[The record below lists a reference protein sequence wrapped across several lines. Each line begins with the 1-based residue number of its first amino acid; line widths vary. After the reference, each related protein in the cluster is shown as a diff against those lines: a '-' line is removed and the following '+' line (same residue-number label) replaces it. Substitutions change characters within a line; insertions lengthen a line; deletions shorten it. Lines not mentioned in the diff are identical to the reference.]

1 MIVTIVRGKIT
12 SDQQVIKDGRVATG
26 VDFSDVNSDLWALTW
41 DSETKKGEIE
51 WATYETPNQSVT
63 SETEIDSAIGVPVQT
78 LLDRAQVVFD
88 EQDAAED
95 SKIRAEADAV
105 AQVDI
110 DFMYSSLPEW
120 EQRRMKEHPTEQE
133 LLIALYD
140 TEDKA
145 AIDAKRAA
153 VKAKWPKD
161 NSGPIE

>member
-1 MIVTIVRGKIT
+1 MIVTIIKGKIT
-12 SDQQVIKDGRVATG
+12 SDQQVTKDGRLAEG
-26 VDFSDVNSDLWALTW
+26 VDFSDVNSDLWALNW
-41 DSETKKGEIE
+41 NSETEQGEIE
-51 WATYETPNQSVT
+51 WATYETPNQNVT
-63 SETEIDSAIGVPVQT
+63 SEAEIDSAIGVPLQT

-88 EQDAAED
+88 EQDAAEE
-95 SKIRAEADAV
+95 SNVRVEADAI

-110 DFMYSSLPEW
+110 DFMYSNLPEW
-120 EQRRMKEHPTEQE
+120 EQQRMKEYPTEQE

-145 AIDAKRAA
+145 AIDARRAA